1 MASSRRAN
9 TAAVGAA
16 ITSQSQSR
24 TGLNESAGVV
34 EGPIV
39 LDADQRARV
48 RALLEERMAQVLVAL
63 RREAPP
69 GRCWPCDACQAAQP
83 VTAVQVV
90 AGRLLCPAC
99 RRPTAAGATAPPAD
113 RPP

>member
-9 TAAVGAA
+9 TAAVGVA
-16 ITSQSQSR
+16 IPSQSQALTER
-24 TGLNESAGVV
+24 NESAGVV
-34 EGPIV
+34 AGPVV
-39 LDADQRARV
+39 LAADQRARV

-69 GRCWPCDACQAAQP
+69 GRCWPCDACQVAQP
-83 VTAVQVV
+83 VTALQVV

-99 RRPTAAGATAPPAD
+99 THPVS
-113 RPP
+113 